1 MDTNTAKP
9 KLTARQEEILGLIS
23 DAIARSGLPPTRA
36 EIATRLGFAS
46 ANAAEEHLRALARKG
61 YVELTPGTSRGIKL
75 AKQLSL
81 PLQSLQQLTLPLI
94 GRVAAGS
101 PILAIEHVEKQVPCD
116 PSLFDKGADYLLKVR
131 GMSMK
136 DAGILDGDYLAVKKT
151 AEVRNGEIVVAR
163 LEDEVTVKRWSQT
176 KGPHG
181 VKIELIAENPDFK
194 NIIVDPRCD
203 EITIEGLAVGLI
215 RPGGL

>member
-1 MDTNTAKP
+1 MKNRRFFRTPAFWV
-9 KLTARQEEILGLIS
+9 LIAILGFFLY
-23 DAIARSGLPPTRA
+23 GQ
-36 EIATRLGFAS
+36 FAS

-75 AKQLSL
+75 PKQLNL
-81 PLQSLQQLTLPLI
+81 PIPALQQLTLPLI

-101 PILAIEHVEKQVPCD
+101 PILAVEHIQKQVPCD

-131 GMSMK
+131 GMSMR

-151 AEVRNGEIVVAR
+151 SEVRNGEIVVAR
-163 LEDEVTVKRWSQT
+163 LDDEVTVKRWSQS

-181 VKIELIAENPDFK
+181 VKIELIAENPDFE
-194 NIIVDPRCD
+194 NIIVDPRRD
-203 EITIEGLAVGLI
+203 EITVEGLAVGLI